1 MPSRI
6 RSKREQRDALTRQ
19 LRAEG
24 QSWAQI
30 AARIHAGEHVN
41 KRVAMRLAHGWTQWE
56 VARRW
61 NERWPAEDG
70 GAGITGQ
77 VISYWET
84 WPQSGREPS
93 VKTLCRL
100 ALIYECDVTDL
111 IDKENYVGPGDL
123 RLAEDAQQSGA
134 AVAVGLA
141 PSLEDDTDLDVAGA
155 PPEIAGAQAAGWWAK
170 VPAPVPSGFA
180 YRWRTEPGLGGSA
193 TEREVLMAAHEG
205 GEHAESA
212 ERRDIGD
219 ATLEQMRADVVR
231 LSRDSMTGEPLGLF
245 REMRR
250 VRARMYAALDR
261 RLWPRDQ
268 NDLYFLIGCLNCLMA
283 VTADGLGYP
292 QAAEELVRSSW
303 AYAIAID
310 HRSLMAQ
317 LRLDLAS
324 ITYWNNRTRQSHDLA
339 QSGLEYLADGPN
351 AAQLHLQEGR
361 AAARLGDAGDARR
374 AITSAD
380 EAREREHSDDLLEIG
395 GEFGFS
401 RATQHYL
408 AGSILIEI
416 PQGEAEAINELE
428 RAEALYAA
436 GPEPGE
442 DHSYRCE
449 MITHTILA
457 TARLRAG
464 QLDAAAAALLP
475 VLALAADKRLRSLS
489 DRLPVIRTELAS
501 PRYQGS
507 AEARNLDERIEAFLS
522 DTIAGE
528 RPLAP

>member
-1 MPSRI
+1 MPSRT

-30 AARIHAGEHVN
+30 AARIRAGEHVN

-100 ALIYECDVTDL
+100 ALLYECDVTDL
-111 IDKENYVGPGDL
+111 IDKENYIGPGDP
-123 RLAEDAQQSGA
+123 RHAGEEPRSGA
-134 AVAVGLA
+134 AVAAGLA
-141 PSLEDDTDLDVAGA
+141 PSLEEDAGIEVAGA
-155 PPEIAGAQAAGWWAK
+155 PPEIAGAQVPGWWAK
-170 VPAPVPSGFA
+170 VPAPVRSGFA

-219 ATLEQMRADVVR
+219 ATLEQMRADLVR
-231 LSRDSMTGEPLGLF
+231 LSHDYMRGEPLSLF

-268 NDLYFLIGCLNCLMA
+268 NDLYFLLGCINDLMA
-283 VTADGLGYP
+283 VAAYDLGNSL
-292 QAAEELVRSSW
+292 AAEELIRAGW
-303 AYAIAID
+303 AYAVAID
-310 HRSLMAQ
+310 HRPLMAQ
-317 LRLDLAS
+317 LRLQLAS
-324 ITYWNNRTRQSHDLA
+324 IASWDRPRQSREHA
-339 QSGLEYLADGPN
+339 ARGLEYLSDGPN
-351 AAQLHLQEGR
+351 AAQLHLLFGR
-361 AAARLGDAGDARR
+361 AAVRLGRVPPC
-374 AITSAD
+374 
-380 EAREREHSDDLLEIG
+380 
-395 GEFGFS
+395 
-401 RATQHYL
+401 RATQ
-408 AGSILIEI
+408 
-416 PQGEAEAINELE
+416 
-428 RAEALYAA
+428 
-436 GPEPGE
+436 
-442 DHSYRCE
+442 
-449 MITHTILA
+449 
-457 TARLRAG
+457 
-464 QLDAAAAALLP
+464 
-475 VLALAADKRLRSLS
+475 
-489 DRLPVIRTELAS
+489 
-501 PRYQGS
+501 
-507 AEARNLDERIEAFLS
+507 
-522 DTIAGE
+522 
-528 RPLAP
+528 APS